1 MESKCSSPS
10 SQPPSTGRCLD
21 QMEPIRW
28 LCKQTEESV
37 VAYLRNESAGK
48 TVRKILMYRGKKQ
61 SKALTSLLPR
71 RFASYDPETSHL
83 KFCTLR
89 EDDEPPDGSTVLSQC
104 SVATARSFVHHR
116 LHHRHRTLLFLDG
129 LHPPALCNTS
139 ARQSFGILEN
149 LSHLPCLW
157 YFSKQSFLTIK
168 AADEVPFHS
177 NNWRNVEVSTALSF
191 SVLLTSPLGRYGV
204 TARTVYISYHTV
216 HLLSWCAKRHGPLH
230 DACGWQL
237 KALCPLEC
245 STGSASRVSWG
256 LVQW

>member
-1 MESKCSSPS
+1 MEPKCSSPS
-10 SQPPSTGRCLD
+10 SQPPSTDPCLD

-37 VAYLRNESAGK
+37 VAYLRHESAGK
-48 TVRKILMYRGKKQ
+48 TLRKIWMYRKK
-61 SKALTSLLPR
+61 SNRRHSPPLLPW
-71 RFASYDPETSHL
+71 RFASCNPKISHL
-83 KFCTLR
+83 RFCTLR
-89 EDDEPPDGSTVLSQC
+89 EDEPPDGSTVLSQW
-104 SVATARSFVHHR
+104 SAATARSFVRHR
-116 LHHRHRTLLFLDG
+116 RHHRHRTLFFLDG
-129 LHPPALCNTS
+129 LHPPALWNTS

-168 AADEVPFHS
+168 AADEVLFYAS
-177 NNWRNVEVSTALSF
+177 NWWNVEVSTVVSF
-191 SVLLTSPLGRYGV
+191 SVPLTSPLGRYGV

-237 KALCPLEC
+237 KALCPLEW
-245 STGSASRVSWG
+245 SAGSASRVSWG
-256 LVQW
+256 LVQ